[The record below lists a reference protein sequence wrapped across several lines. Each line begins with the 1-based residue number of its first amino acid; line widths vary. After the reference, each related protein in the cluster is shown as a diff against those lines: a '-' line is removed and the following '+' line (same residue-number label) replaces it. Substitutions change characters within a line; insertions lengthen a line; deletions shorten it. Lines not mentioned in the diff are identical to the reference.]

1 MFLTIFI
8 IVILI
13 IILFELSSMKDQIK
27 KTNALLSKYQKN
39 NNIGTK

>member
-13 IILFELSSMKDQIK
+13 IILFELSFMKDQIK
-27 KTNALLSKYQKN
+27 KTNALLSKYLKN
-39 NNIGTK
+39 NNIDTK